1 MNLGANLLDSL
12 SNPVSCGV
20 VVSRSFEGIEG
31 SCPGTLA
38 ALNESLHRRV
48 RSLLYKGRVRRPL
61 IPKCRLERGE
71 ACGTANKGVEGVF
84 YPHQLLGSR

>member
-20 VVSRSFEGIEG
+20 AVSRSFEGIEG

-38 ALNESLHRRV
+38 ALNESLHRMKP
-48 RSLLYKGRVRRPL
+48 LAQGPGTEAADTQMLIGKGRGPW
-61 IPKCRLERGE
+61 
-71 ACGTANKGVEGVF
+71 
-84 YPHQLLGSR
+84 QS